1 MGQRLENQHLV
12 EGIISE
18 WIAMSVAKPEI
29 TSDVWL
35 RAIGLMGG
43 LTLHLSGVS
52 EDQAEGAMLMVS
64 QMAMEAYRKAP
75 EAELRATV
83 Q

>member
-1 MGQRLENQHLV
+1 MGQRLENQQLV
-12 EGIISE
+12 EGIIRE
-18 WIAMSVAKPEI
+18 WIAMSVAQPEI

-52 EDQAEGAMLMVS
+52 EDQAEGAMMIVS